1 MRNARA
7 HKIQW
12 SDPTVHSSTV
22 TRSVQSCQISITDTR
37 FFKLRL
43 YHQRFFFYTPFKTSL
58 LQLNSKQELK

>member
-22 TRSVQSCQISITDTR
+22 NEMLNHVNGNERIPNDIS
-37 FFKLRL
+37 
-43 YHQRFFFYTPFKTSL
+43 
-58 LQLNSKQELK
+58 